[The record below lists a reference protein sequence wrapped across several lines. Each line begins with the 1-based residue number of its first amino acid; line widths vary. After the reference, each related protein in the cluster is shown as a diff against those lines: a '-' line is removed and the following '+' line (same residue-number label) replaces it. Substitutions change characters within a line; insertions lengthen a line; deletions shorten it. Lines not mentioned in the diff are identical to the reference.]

1 MLEYWRW
8 DSAGTM
14 QLGSAGIACCAVI
27 ACAAWTFMFFLVV
40 FASKVIAILDCPS
53 FVHDHSS

>member
-8 DSAGTM
+8 DSAGTR

-27 ACAAWTFMFFLVV
+27 ACCVDSIVYVFLVV
-40 FASKVIAILDCPS
+40 FDSKVIAIILDCP
-53 FVHDHSS
+53 